1 MPAERCGFATRGR
14 RQRLDRPVAQKG
26 PAKPYLRV
34 ARASRGF
41 SLVEVLI
48 VIALVALVTAVGIP
62 AFNSAFRTSK
72 ESFARKM
79 AVMLREARDRAM
91 LNDKLVRLRI
101 DLDKQ
106 EYWMEEAPSTYMLRK
121 EAPRGLSEREKEE
134 QAKQEASSFRQ
145 LKELTAEKVPMP
157 NGLKITEV
165 ITPRQKDPV
174 REGQTDVYFFSNGNA
189 DGVSIHFED
198 DEHVR
203 QSLRL
208 HPVTGHSTLKLG
220 YEEGK
225 P

>member
-1 MPAERCGFATRGR
+1 LKRISRVISNARAANRIGFANPISATR
-14 RQRLDRPVAQKG
+14 
-26 PAKPYLRV
+26 PAW
-34 ARASRGF
+34 GF

-106 EYWMEEAPSTYMLRK
+106 EYWMEEAPSNYMLRK
-121 EAPRGLSEREKEE
+121 EAPRGLSERDKEE
-134 QAKQEASSFRQ
+134 RAKQEGSAFRQ

-165 ITPRQKDPV
+165 ITPREKDPV
-174 REGQTDVYFFSNGNA
+174 REGQTDVYFFANGNA

-198 DEHVR
+198 DEQVR
-203 QSLRL
+203 QSLKL